1 MTGMRKCPACATYT
15 LKEKCPACGAPS
27 ANPHPAKFSPKDPYG
42 KYRRMMKSEAEGANA
57 TEGPAPIGRE
67 GAEGKEKEKELK

>member
-42 KYRRMMKSEAEGANA
+42 KYRRMMKSEAE
-57 TEGPAPIGRE
+57 
-67 GAEGKEKEKELK
+67 K